1 MEMKPYR
8 AFGLIFMI
16 SRHFV
21 GERYRNKV
29 IDPDCTIFCIKGKEV
44 ITDFHTQDHVLDFAE
59 GQLYSPGNYI
69 PGDLV
74 CDVVE
79 ELDFFC
85 YDPSLNMN
93 HDQKFEKVVMDGGS
107 QTIIKKDTRF
117 LLCRGSIEIDG
128 TRYDA
133 PARLKIESGDK
144 LATTL
149 TPVMGLNLL

>member
-1 MEMKPYR
+1 MELKPYR

-16 SRHFV
+16 NKHFV
-21 GERYRNKV
+21 GEHYRNKV
-29 IDPDCTIFCIKGKEV
+29 NDPDCTIFCISGKEIV
-44 ITDFHTQDHVLDFAE
+44 TDYHTKEHVLDFGE

-79 ELDFFC
+79 DTELFC
-85 YDPSLNMN
+85 YDPKLNMN

-107 QTIIKKDTRF
+107 QTIIKNNSRF
-117 LLCRGSIEIDG
+117 LLCKGSIEIG
-128 TRYDA
+128 GITYDA
-133 PARLKIESGDK
+133 PARLKIETGDK

-149 TPVMGLNLL
+149 TPIAGLNLL